1 MPQYIEESKSLEV
14 PPASGIPGLLRTV
27 EGILERPRVQ
37 EVIITPG
44 KVSYKRFRREDEQE
58 QPLEINL
65 DTVMP
70 AAVVRN
76 SQLEELRLGSDNAAV
91 AVGQLFAKAHMDGM
105 NPIAF
110 VGGPSGLFF
119 SWHVKSTGIVLAK
132 EECYG
137 IPFFSST
144 DFPNEALILCTGYSR
159 RAYLPDTVRAYKI
172 TIPLLIKKTATP

>member
-1 MPQYIEESKSLEV
+1 MPQYVEESKVLEV

-37 EVIITPG
+37 EVVITPG

-58 QPLEINL
+58 LPLDVSL

-70 AAVVRN
+70 AAIIRN
-76 SQLEELRLGSDNAAV
+76 SQLEELRLVSDNAAV
-91 AVGQLFAKAHMDGM
+91 VVSQLFAKAHMDGM

-110 VGGPSGLFF
+110 VGGPGGLFF
-119 SWHVKSTGIVLAK
+119 AWHTKTTNVVLSK

-137 IPFFSST
+137 IPFLSST
-144 DFPNEALILCTGYSR
+144 DFPNEALILCTGYNR
-159 RAYLPDTVRAYKI
+159 RAQLPDTVRAYKI
-172 TIPLLIKKTATP
+172 TIPLLKKTAIP